1 MFQTNFS
8 QLVELDEAELIFQ
21 QSSSSPSCTKS
32 KMETHQR
39 QINHE
44 SPICGRS
51 SECTASS
58 KNLTRLTHKTNQRS
72 QLSSFVLF
80 ISVIIIVNL
89 CPFDPQPELSEPKM
103 SQQSSFDGSQVAR
116 ITSNLQACLGSSVE
130 FVALMFTSPIK
141 LGQRNLRFTLAE
153 AKVIGKM
160 AKVWFIKKK
169 IKKLSKKLK
178 KHTIAVPVFTAIPIY
193 EHSY

>member
-1 MFQTNFS
+1 MDSHQQVDSNSNCRKLPGELKRTNS
-8 QLVELDEAELIFQ
+8 A
-21 QSSSSPSCTKS
+21 S
-32 KMETHQR
+32 
-39 QINHE
+39 
-44 SPICGRS
+44 
-51 SECTASS
+51 SS
-58 KNLTRLTHKTNQRS
+58 KNLIRLTSKSQSRN

-89 CPFDPQPELSEPKM
+89 CPFEPQPERTSTDDPASTGMLRPNSAEQVHQALS
-103 SQQSSFDGSQVAR
+103 SLLSHVQ
-116 ITSNLQACLGSSVE
+116 TSVN
-130 FVALMFTSPIK
+130 FMTLMFTNPIK
-141 LGQRNLRFTLAE
+141 LGQRNLRFTMAE